1 MLQTGESENEILLG
15 NKQLLAIFFV
25 VVLLLGVAFAG
36 GYKLGQASKK
46 GVVAVAGTD
55 TAQANGTQ
63 TAGQTHDVTPGD
75 GGGDATTT
83 AAPVADSGNT
93 AAAQPAAEP
102 AQDTPAQTEPS
113 PKQEAPLGAPKHTV
127 KSAPPPSTE
136 DTEAPAPPPPSR
148 PERSGEFVPQTGQ
161 LFLQVAAVGRD
172 EAEAV
177 ADVLHKKGFRA
188 HAVPKPGNPKI
199 YRVLIGPLKDAS
211 DLNSTR
217 DSLRRTGFREV
228 ITQRY

>member
-46 GVVAVAGTD
+46 SGPAAATD
-55 TAQANGTQ
+55 VTASTTSSGTQ
-63 TAGQTHDVTPGD
+63 TTGQTHEVVPGEN
-75 GGGDATTT
+75 GDST
-83 AAPVADSGNT
+83 ASTDTSNAPAAGPDT
-93 AAAQPAAEP
+93 EPPAAAEGPAKA
-102 AQDTPAQTEPS
+102 TS
-113 PKQEAPLGAPKHTV
+113 HTV
-127 KSAPPPSTE
+127 KTPPREQPAE
-136 DTEAPAPPPPSR
+136 DTEAAAPSAKSTDNGR
-148 PERSGEFVPQTGQ
+148 DFVPQPGQ
-161 LFLQVAAVGRD
+161 MFLQVAAVGRD

-188 HAVPKPGNPKI
+188 HAVPKPGSPKI
-199 YRVLIGPLKDAS
+199 YRVLIGPLRDAA